1 MTKGRTGRKGRGQGL
16 ARTSAPPPVFE
27 VDLASADDGDE
38 RDLTVGPLIVDARE
52 ARQAAADAAKNV
64 SSPGLGLPER
74 DLSRT
79 PPALREALEEVMAVI
94 RQAVPGMAEK
104 WINGWKVFTL
114 KTPPPKPRMFGYVSV
129 LVDRVRIGI
138 PAGVTGAAELFEA
151 VKDRR
156 FLQRDVRSAREVR
169 VKGFAELM
177 QRAARF
183 EPPKKGR
190 KA

>member
-1 MTKGRTGRKGRGQGL
+1 MTEARTGRKGRGRGL
-16 ARTSAPPPVFE
+16 ATASDPAPVFE

-38 RDLTVGPLIVDARE
+38 RDLSVGPLIVDAKD
-52 ARQAAADAAKNV
+52 ARQAAKAAAKEA
-64 SSPGLGLPER
+64 SSPASGLPES
-74 DLSRT
+74 DLGRT
-79 PPALREALEEVMAVI
+79 PPPLREALEEVMSAI

-114 KTPPPKPRMFGYVSV
+114 KSPPPRPRMFAYVSV

-138 PAGVTGAAELFEA
+138 PAGVPGAEDLFEA

-156 FLQRDVRSAREVR
+156 FMQRDVRAAREVR

-177 QRAARF
+177 RRAAAF

>member
-1 MTKGRTGRKGRGQGL
+1 MTQRRRGRVPGSPPTR
-16 ARTSAPPPVFE
+16 SDAPAFE
-27 VDLASADDGDE
+27 VDPSVTDGDE
-38 RDLTVGPLIVDARE
+38 RDLTVGPLIVDARD
-52 ARQAAADAAKNV
+52 AREAAKEV
-64 SSPGLGLPER
+64 ASPASGLPES
-74 DLSRT
+74 DLGRT
-79 PPALREALEEVMAVI
+79 PPALRETLEEVMAAV

-114 KTPPPKPRMFGYVSV
+114 KSPPPRPRMFAYVSV

-138 PAGVTGAAELFEA
+138 PAGVPGAQDLFET

-156 FLQRDVRSAREVR
+156 FLQRDVRTAREVR

-177 QRAARF
+177 QRAAAF

-190 KA
+190 RA

>member
-1 MTKGRTGRKGRGQGL
+1 MTGRRRGRVPGSPPT
-16 ARTSAPPPVFE
+16 RSDAPAFE
-27 VDLASADDGDE
+27 VDTSVTDGDE
-38 RDLTVGPLIVDARE
+38 RDLTVGPLIVDARDARD
-52 ARQAAADAAKNV
+52 ARQATREAANPA
-64 SSPGLGLPER
+64 SGLPES
-74 DLSRT
+74 DLGRT
-79 PPALREALEEVMAVI
+79 PPPLREALEEVMVAI

-114 KTPPPKPRMFGYVSV
+114 KSPPPRPRMFAYVSV

-138 PAGVTGAAELFEA
+138 PAGVPGAEALFEV

-156 FLQRDVRSAREVR
+156 FMQRDVRAAREVR

-177 QRAARF
+177 QRAAAF

>member
-1 MTKGRTGRKGRGQGL
+1 MTQRRRGRVPGSPPTR
-16 ARTSAPPPVFE
+16 SDAPAFE
-27 VDLASADDGDE
+27 VDPSVTDGDA
-38 RDLTVGPLIVDARE
+38 RDLTVGPLIVDAKD
-52 ARQAAADAAKNV
+52 ARRAAKEAAKEAA
-64 SSPGLGLPER
+64 SSASGLPES
-74 DLSRT
+74 DLGRT
-79 PPALREALEEVMAVI
+79 PPALRETLEEVMAAL
-94 RQAVPGMAEK
+94 RQAVPGMVEK

-114 KTPPPKPRMFGYVSV
+114 KSPPPKPRMFGYVSV

-138 PAGVTGAAELFEA
+138 PAGVPGAEELFEA